1 MNAAASCLLM
11 KHASAGNPFRRDNA
25 DFMNNFWV
33 NIVARSFTNI
43 EEQWQQAVENKKA
56 IHQKEVLEELGKL
69 KPVWKEEIEQECMKN
84 FNTFENKSTE
94 ASQKNRKYANGGFGR
109 GDSNP
114 QVVSTALKKHFL
126 AKGVT
131 KERDDIEG
139 LLTNQNS

>member
-11 KHASAGNPFRRDNA
+11 KHASAGNPFRRDNS

-94 ASQKNRKYANGGFGR
+94 ASQKNRKYGNGGFGR

-114 QVVSTALKKHFL
+114 
-126 AKGVT
+126 
-131 KERDDIEG
+131 
-139 LLTNQNS
+139 